1 MWKVSMQCERLD
13 DRLRRCAPTM
23 RCVSA
28 RVTAAC
34 ASLTSGTGKLCHPDR
49 TAVPCMCQTAPMVL
63 IRSLQREMRRRLRR
77 RRRRRGRGGA
87 PSDHRRRTP
96 CAGRAAPA
104 MAWDCP
110 QSGPSPVLATPQ
122 SHQGVRGPSPGGVF
136 RRSFLNRLPCSGS
149 PLRADIVWDV
159 RPGRAKVGR
168 GVSGVPARC
177 RSRRRCHG

>member
-1 MWKVSMQCERLD
+1 MQCERLD

-34 ASLTSGTGKLCHPDR
+34 ASLTSGTGRLCHPYIAQQSVR
-49 TAVPCMCQTAPMVL
+49 VCQTAPMMVL
-63 IRSLQREMRRRLRR
+63 IHFLTERC
-77 RRRRRGRGGA
+77 GGDCDGGGGHGGGGGAA

-110 QSGPSPVLATPQ
+110 QSGPSPVLTTPQ
-122 SHQGVRGPSPGGVF
+122 RHQGKLVVPVPVGAADGPYF
-136 RRSFLNRLPCSGS
+136 
-149 PLRADIVWDV
+149 
-159 RPGRAKVGR
+159 
-168 GVSGVPARC
+168 
-177 RSRRRCHG
+177 